1 MILQSLC
8 DYYSRK
14 AAEPDSTTAPQG
26 WEWKELPF
34 LVVIDEQGNF
44 CHLEDTRT
52 QEGKKLVSRRF
63 LVPQAEKRAN
73 GIKANLLWDN
83 AEYVLGANPR
93 GREDIQKRHKAFKE
107 RIYKELQ
114 DLVGTIPVRSVL
126 AFLEKNPLRQIEKNP
141 QSQEAWEE
149 LCKTNS
155 FIAFRIAGSPDQT
168 IFETLKTALDS
179 RKPQNN
185 TTSSICLIT
194 GEKEKIARIHPSI
207 KGVRGAQPAGASLSS
222 FNLAAFKSYGKDQNL
237 NAPVSEKAVFRYT
250 TALNILLD
258 KNSKNK
264 LSFGDDSVV
273 FWAHKPPEKGFD
285 MEQLWP
291 DIVVDPP
298 KDNPDKGVE
307 AIQALYAAAKTGN
320 IPEKSDDKF
329 YILSLSP
336 NAARIAVR
344 FWRSGTVKD
353 FSSRILQHFDDVAV
367 CHGPKEPE
375 HVTLHQML
383 RATAFEF
390 KASNV
395 LPKLGGAFMTAIL
408 DGTPYPV
415 TLFQQCMRRIRAER
429 HINRIRAGIIKGY
442 LNRRPGRLKE
452 EVISVALDEKNKNV
466 GYRLGRLFAAL
477 EKIQEDSYKKGFK
490 KDTGKTQGNLNAT
503 IRDRFYGAAS
513 STPVT
518 VFSQL
523 LKLKNHHLKK
533 IDAIGIVVNHE
544 KRLGEILSE
553 VSQFPAHLTMEEQG
567 FFAIGYYHQRQ
578 NFFTK
583 KETDEENIAEEL

>member
-1 MILQSLC
+1 
-8 DYYSRK
+8 
-14 AAEPDSTTAPQG
+14 
-26 WEWKELPF
+26 
-34 LVVIDEQGNF
+34 
-44 CHLEDTRT
+44 
-52 QEGKKLVSRRF
+52 
-63 LVPQAEKRAN
+63 
-73 GIKANLLWDN
+73 
-83 AEYVLGANPR
+83 
-93 GREDIQKRHKAFKE
+93 
-107 RIYKELQ
+107 
-114 DLVGTIPVRSVL
+114 
-126 AFLEKNPLRQIEKNP
+126 
-141 QSQEAWEE
+141 
-149 LCKTNS
+149 
-155 FIAFRIAGSPDQT
+155 
-168 IFETLKTALDS
+168 LKTALDS
-179 RKPQNN
+179 RKPPND
-185 TTSSICLIT
+185 TASSICLIT

-207 KGVRGAQPAGASLSS
+207 KGVRGAQSTGASLSS
-222 FNLAAFKSYGKDQNL
+222 FNAAAFKSYGKDQNL
-237 NAPVSEKAVFRYT
+237 NAPISEKAVFFYT

-264 LSFGDDSVV
+264 LSFGDDTLV
-273 FWAHKPPEKGFD
+273 FWAQKPPEKGFD

-291 DIVVDPP
+291 GIVIDPP
-298 KDNPDKGVE
+298 KDNPNKGVE
-307 AIQALYAAAKTGN
+307 AIQALYSAAKTGN
-320 IPEKSDDKF
+320 IPEKNDDRF

-336 NAARIAVR
+336 NAARIAIR

-353 FSSRILQHFDDVAV
+353 FSARILQHFDDVAV

-429 HINRIRAGIIKGY
+429 HINRTRAGIIKGY

-452 EVISVALDEKNKNV
+452 EVISVALDQNNKNV

-477 EKIQEDSYKKGFK
+477 EKIQEEA
-490 KDTGKTQGNLNAT
+490 QGNINVT

-523 LKLKNHHLKK
+523 LKLKNHHLGK
-533 IDAIGIVVNHE
+533 IKNKGIVVNHE
-544 KRLGEILSE
+544 KKLGEILSE
-553 VSQFPAHLTMEEQG
+553 VPQFPAHLTMEEQG

-578 NFFTK
+578 AFFTK
-583 KETDEENIAEEL
+583 KEKDDISTSEIENM

>member
-14 AAEPDSTTAPQG
+14 AAESDSTVAPQG

-34 LVVIDEQGNF
+34 LIVIDEQGNF

-52 QEGKKLVSRRF
+52 QERKKLVSRRF
-63 LVPQAEKRAN
+63 LVPQGEKRSS
-73 GIKANLLWDN
+73 GIKPYLLWDN

-107 RIYKELQ
+107 RIHEELQ
-114 DLVGTIPVRSVL
+114 NLVGTIPVRSVL
-126 AFLEKNPLRQIEKNP
+126 AFLEKDPLGQIEKDS
-141 QSQEAWEE
+141 QSREAWEE

-168 IFETLKTALDS
+168 IFETLETAL
-179 RKPQNN
+179 
-185 TTSSICLIT
+185 TSEKSENDATSGICLIT
-194 GEKEKIARIHPSI
+194 GEKGKIARIHPSI
-207 KGVRGAQPAGASLSS
+207 KGIRGAQSSGASLSS
-222 FNLAAFKSYGKDQNL
+222 FNVAAFKSYGKDQNL

-258 KNSKNK
+258 KTSKNK

-273 FWAHKPPEKGFD
+273 FWAQKPPENGFD

-291 DIVVDPP
+291 NIVVDPP

-307 AIQALYAAAKTGN
+307 AIQALYSAAETGN
-320 IPEKSDDKF
+320 IPEKSDDRF
-329 YILSLSP
+329 YVLSLSP

-353 FSSRILQHFDDVAV
+353 FSSRILQHFDDVAI
-367 CHGPKEPE
+367 CHGPKEPA

-408 DGTPYPV
+408 DGTPYPT
-415 TLFQQCMRRIRAER
+415 TLFQQCMRRIRAEQ
-429 HINRIRAGIIKGY
+429 HINRARAGIIKGY
-442 LNRRPGRLKE
+442 LNRQPGRLKE
-452 EVISVALDEKNKNV
+452 EVISVALDQSNKNV
-466 GYRLGRLFAAL
+466 GYRLGRLFATL
-477 EKIQEDSYKKGFK
+477 EKIQENAH
-490 KDTGKTQGNLNAT
+490 GNINAT

-518 VFSQL
+518 VFPQL
-523 LKLKNHHLKK
+523 LKLANHHLSK
-533 IDAIGIVVNHE
+533 IENKGIAVNND
-544 KRLGEILSE
+544 KLLREILDEISL
-553 VSQFPAHLTMEEQG
+553 FPPHLAMEEQG

-578 NFFTK
+578 AFFTK
-583 KETDEENIAEEL
+583 KGKDDTDTSKSENM